1 MKSVEYSDLI
11 GGILLIAVGVFAA
24 VYSQQYAFGTLRNM
38 GPGFFP
44 TVLGVGLA
52 VFGALIALSAMRRT
66 GAMPTIKLREL
77 LCVLSGILCFALLL
91 RSAGLVVTTALTVII
106 CSLADR
112 DTSWL
117 ARLVLAMAISAL
129 TVLIFHTGLGV
140 NVPLWWR

>member
-24 VYSQQYAFGTLRNM
+24 VYSQQYALGTLRNM

-52 VFGALIALSAMRRT
+52 VFGALIALSALRRT